1 MIKNIKK
8 LFNITASLVIGSL
21 ILWNCE
27 PEADMLGSQF
37 FQNGAQGTESLYDVI
52 AYNVNNNDTIRTDN
66 QRLQSATLG
75 AFNEP
80 QFGLQKSSYVSQVR
94 LSNYS
99 PEFGT
104 NPVLDS
110 AVLVIKPIYAADSV
124 TTTTA
129 EDYIYP
135 VGAVPA
141 KKVVTTYPV
150 AKYGKTKIN
159 GKTIFNIR
167 VNEVNDFLGSNTDQ
181 IYSDRSVST
190 GTLLGSKIFDG
201 TINAIKI
208 TKDSDNSDLYVRDAS
223 LRIPL
228 DSTFFQNKIITKG
241 SAPELADAASFIRY
255 FKGLKLSVV
264 ENDGYIFN
272 FDPNSVVINLY
283 YKKDKVESG
292 TTTREAGTFS
302 LDLGSANTHFNQIVY
317 GRSGTPVSA
326 AVAVQDTINGSP
338 KVYAQGMGGPGIG
351 LKIPE
356 ATIAGI
362 RDMYNNEKIGI
373 ISAKFRLYTDV
384 VSWSNNYQKPSYFVV
399 KQKNLNTYLEDMSA
413 LAFTGLYNLVKTYDL
428 DKNPAKY
435 EIGITQTFKKVIE
448 TGAQSK
454 HFILNVGNYTYDQ
467 NGSLMGSLYPEL
479 GAQNFN
485 TRSYTPQ
492 RAVFVGSDPGN
503 DKSVKLVLTY
513 GKK

>member
-21 ILWNCE
+21 ILYSCE
-27 PEADMLGSQF
+27 PDADMLGSQF

-94 LSNYS
+94 LPSYS
-99 PEFGT
+99 PDFGT

-110 AVLVIKPIYAADSV
+110 AVLVIKPLYAADSAK
-124 TTTTA
+124 TTTA
-129 EDYIYP
+129 EDYVYP

-150 AKYGKTKIN
+150 SKYGKTKID
-159 GKTIFNIR
+159 GKTIFNIK
-167 VNEVNDFLGSNTDQ
+167 VNEVNDFLGVNSDK
-181 IYSDRSVST
+181 IYSDRNVST

-201 TINAIKI
+201 SISAIKI

-241 SAPELADAASFIRY
+241 SSPELADAASFIRY
-255 FKGLKLSVV
+255 IKGLKVSVA

-272 FDPNSVVINLY
+272 FDPNSVLINLY

-292 TTTREAGTFS
+292 TTTREDGVFT
-302 LDLGSANTHFNQIVY
+302 LDLGSSNTHFNLITY
-317 GRSGTPVSA
+317 NRAGTPVMS
-326 AVAVQDTINGSP
+326 AVAVQDTINGSA

-356 ATIAGI
+356 TTIAAI
-362 RDMYNNEKIGI
+362 KDMYNKDKIGI
-373 ISAKFRLYTDV
+373 ISAKIRLYTDV

-399 KQKNLNTYLEDMSA
+399 KQKDLNTYLEDMSA

-435 EIGITQTFKKVIE
+435 EIGITQTFKNVIE
-448 TGAQSK
+448 KEAKSR
-454 HFILNVGNYTYDQ
+454 HFILNVGSYTFDQ
-467 NGSLMGSLYPEL
+467 NGSLLGSFYPEL

-485 TRSYTPQ
+485 T
-492 RAVFVGSDPGN
+492 A
-503 DKSVKLVLTY
+503 L
-513 GKK
+513 

>member
-8 LFNITASLVIGSL
+8 LFNITGSLVIGSL

-110 AVLVIKPIYAADSV
+110 AVLVIKPVYAADSV

-150 AKYGKTKIN
+150 TKYGKSKIN

-190 GTLLGSKIFDG
+190 GTLLGSKVFDG

-208 TKDSDNSDLYVRDAS
+208 TKDSDNSDLYIRDAS

-228 DSTFFQNKIITKG
+228 DSTFFQNKIIAKG
-241 SAPELADAASFIRY
+241 AAPELADAASFIRY

-292 TTTREAGTFS
+292 NTTREEGTFS
-302 LDLGSANTHFNQIVY
+302 LDLGSANTHFNQIVND
-317 GRSGTPVSA
+317 RTGTPSA
-326 AVAVQDTINGSP
+326 SVMAVQDTINGMP

-356 ATIAGI
+356 ATIASI

-399 KQKNLNTYLEDMSA
+399 KQKDLNTYLEDMSA

-467 NGSLMGSLYPEL
+467 NGSLLGSVYPEL